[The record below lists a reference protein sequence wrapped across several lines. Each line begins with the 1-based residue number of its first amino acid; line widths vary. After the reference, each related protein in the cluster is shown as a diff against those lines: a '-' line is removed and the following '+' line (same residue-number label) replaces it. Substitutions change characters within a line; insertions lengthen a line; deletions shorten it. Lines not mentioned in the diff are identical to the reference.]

1 MPLAKSVFL
10 YIRFIRFLFVPF
22 ARRFARPILRIG
34 EATVRYNL
42 ADLHTHSFCS
52 DGMRTPTQ
60 AVEEARDAGLQALSL
75 TDHDTVEGV
84 DEAIEAGKRLGVEVI
99 AGSELSAHVRER
111 EVHLLAY
118 LMDWNNDELNSGLSQ
133 VHQARRQ
140 RGVAIVKRLNDMGL
154 GIELEEVLDRAQG
167 SPLGRPH
174 IAAVMVEKGL
184 VADKDEAFNRY
195 IGDRAPAFRA
205 KPHISAQEVIAR
217 VHRAG
222 GVTFLAHPGHSLP
235 DAVIQQLI
243 GFGLDGIEVFHP
255 AHQPPQIDFYTQ
267 LAERHSLLISGG
279 SDSHGD
285 AQGTRI
291 GDYGIGYEAIEAMR
305 ARAAR
310 YAA

>member
-1 MPLAKSVFL
+1 M
-10 YIRFIRFLFVPF
+10 
-22 ARRFARPILRIG
+22 
-34 EATVRYNL
+34 RYNL

-60 AVEEARDAGLQALSL
+60 AVEEARDAGLRALSL
-75 TDHDTVEGV
+75 TDHDTVEGIA
-84 DEAIEAGKRLGVEVI
+84 EALDAGSRLGVEVI
-99 AGSELSAHVRER
+99 PGTELSAHVRDR

-118 LMDWNNDELNSGLSQ
+118 LMDWNDVDLNSGLNL

-140 RGVAIVKRLNDMGL
+140 RGVAIVERLNDMGL
-154 GIELEEVLDRAQG
+154 GVSLEEVLDRAQG

-184 VADKDEAFNRY
+184 VADKDEAFDRY
-195 IGDRAPAFRA
+195 LGDRAPAFRA
-205 KPHISAQEVIAR
+205 KPHIAAEEVIAR

-222 GVTFLAHPGHSLP
+222 GVTVLAHPGHSLP

-243 GFGLDGIEVFHP
+243 GFGLDGVEVYHP
-255 AHQPPQIDFYTQ
+255 AHQPPQIDFYNQ
-267 LAERHSLLISGG
+267 LAERHDLLISGG

-285 AQGTRI
+285 AKGTRI

>member
-1 MPLAKSVFL
+1 
-10 YIRFIRFLFVPF
+10 
-22 ARRFARPILRIG
+22 
-34 EATVRYNL
+34 
-42 ADLHTHSFCS
+42 
-52 DGMRTPTQ
+52 MRTPTQ

-75 TDHDTVEGV
+75 TDHDTVEGI

-118 LMDWNNDELNSGLSQ
+118 LMDWNNEELNSGLSQ

-140 RGVAIVKRLNDMGL
+140 RGVAIVERLNDMGL
-154 GIELEEVLDRAQG
+154 SIELEEVLDRAQG

-174 IAAVMVEKGL
+174 IAAVMIEKGL

-205 KPHISAQEVIAR
+205 KPYISAQEVIAR

-267 LAERHSLLISGG
+267 LAQRNDLLISGG

-285 AQGTRI
+285 AHGTRI

-305 ARAAR
+305 VRAAR

>member
-1 MPLAKSVFL
+1 
-10 YIRFIRFLFVPF
+10 
-22 ARRFARPILRIG
+22 
-34 EATVRYNL
+34 
-42 ADLHTHSFCS
+42 
-52 DGMRTPTQ
+52 
-60 AVEEARDAGLQALSL
+60 
-75 TDHDTVEGV
+75 
-84 DEAIEAGKRLGVEVI
+84 
-99 AGSELSAHVRER
+99 
-111 EVHLLAY
+111 
-118 LMDWNNDELNSGLSQ
+118 MDWNNPELNSGLHQ

-140 RGVAIVKRLNDMGL
+140 RGVAIVERLNNMGL
-154 GIELEEVLDRAQG
+154 DVSLEEVLERAQG

-174 IAAVMVEKGL
+174 IAAVMVEKGF
-184 VADKDEAFNRY
+184 VADKDEAFTRY

-205 KPHISAQEVIAR
+205 KPHISAEEVIAR

-222 GVTFLAHPGHSLP
+222 GVTVLAHPGHSLS
-235 DAVIQQLI
+235 DATIQQLI
-243 GFGLDGIEVFHP
+243 NFGLDGIEVFHP

-267 LAERHSLLISGG
+267 LAERHGLLISGG